1 MLDTTIS
8 SQSRQEITV
17 PSTNNS
23 QHKRNKVSINPTI
36 SLSAFII
43 LTCAL
48 IAPGLL
54 SPDPQKAI
62 SFIALF
68 VDIIIFFILAIYLT
82 GSKETLLRKKTLF
95 KIILMIFTF
104 AASLAITAQWDS
116 LIEGISVFVNFLNE
130 YNPLVIST
138 IITLTLGF
146 LLFFAKAAIFRIQ
159 KWIFGLT
166 NNYFIFTLAGLAILG
181 ASSALLIPSY
191 TNWFRSA
198 VPISTQ
204 QDTVI
209 EDKEKAQDNPTSSPS
224 LTNSKTAEVEQ
235 KSTSDLRLHLLYITG
250 GVIATLGLVETNR
263 KNSQDHIR
271 QVHAARRDRY
281 IEAVDK
287 LSNKNAPV
295 RLGGVYALVG
305 LVDEWLDDDIIDKE
319 TRLKEGQVIVN
330 NLCSYIR
337 SPFILAEKREIIEAV
352 TSPYVYSGNLNKDKA
367 RLHEEQEVRRTI
379 FAEMSKRGST
389 FTKSEEG
396 DIIPIL
402 GAWSE
407 FEFDFSRAPIFYPLR
422 EVKFTNTNFNN
433 AKFYGHTDFSRSQ
446 FYGETN
452 MQHVNFYG
460 PTLFDYT
467 YFHNG
472 LNLSF
477 SHFHMKAG
485 VTSSTVREKGIFCET
500 HFHKEVFFSDTDF
513 LPEGS
518 ANFSFTKFHQ
528 RTVFNDTNFHGE
540 AIFSAEFMS
549 SASFEGAYFKV
560 EPNFEYSYFSDK
572 EEHNFETRK
581 SSPYHIKTEAKN
593 HEGKLIK
600 LPVGAGIYTSNVK
613 KNLPSNNSKNSPE
626 L

>member
-1 MLDTTIS
+1 MRL
-8 SQSRQEITV
+8 
-17 PSTNNS
+17 
-23 QHKRNKVSINPTI
+23 
-36 SLSAFII
+36 F
-43 LTCAL
+43 AL
-48 IAPGLL
+48 VE
-54 SPDPQKAI
+54 S
-62 SFIALF
+62 
-68 VDIIIFFILAIYLT
+68 
-82 GSKETLLRKKTLF
+82 TLL
-95 KIILMIFTF
+95 
-104 AASLAITAQWDS
+104 LA
-116 LIEGISVFVNFLNE
+116 L
-130 YNPLVIST
+130 
-138 IITLTLGF
+138 
-146 LLFFAKAAIFRIQ
+146 
-159 KWIFGLT
+159 
-166 NNYFIFTLAGLAILG
+166 
-181 ASSALLIPSY
+181 
-191 TNWFRSA
+191 
-198 VPISTQ
+198 
-204 QDTVI
+204 
-209 EDKEKAQDNPTSSPS
+209 
-224 LTNSKTAEVEQ
+224 
-235 KSTSDLRLHLLYITG
+235 
-250 GVIATLGLVETNR
+250 
-263 KNSQDHIR
+263 
-271 QVHAARRDRY
+271 
-281 IEAVDK
+281 
-287 LSNKNAPV
+287 
-295 RLGGVYALVG
+295 
-305 LVDEWLDDDIIDKE
+305 WLDDDIIDKE

-379 FAEMSKRGST
+379 FAEMSKRGSP

-485 VTSSTVREKGIFCET
+485 VTSSTVRKKGIFCET

-549 SASFEGAYFKV
+549 STSFEGAYFKV

>member
-1 MLDTTIS
+1 MLVTTIS

-250 GVIATLGLVETNR
+250 GVIATLGLIETNR

-271 QVHAARRDRY
+271 EVHAARRTRY

-287 LSNKNAPV
+287 LSSKDAPV
-295 RLGGVYALVG
+295 RLGGAYALVA
-305 LVDEWLDDDIIDKE
+305 LVDEWLEDDNIDRE
-319 TRLKEGQVIVN
+319 TQIKEGQVIIN
-330 NLCSYIR
+330 NLCAYIR
-337 SPFILAEKREIIEAV
+337 SPFTLAVKAKTLEAD
-352 TSPYVYSGNLNKDKA
+352 SEPDNYEGDFSKDQA
-367 RLHEEQEVRRTI
+367 AFHDEQDVRRAI
-379 FAEMSKRGST
+379 FVEMSKRSST
-389 FTKSEEG
+389 LTENKKG
-396 DIIPIL
+396 KVTATP
-402 GAWSE
+402 GRWSS
-407 FEFDFSRAPIFYPLR
+407 FDFNFSRAPFFYPLG
-422 EVKFTNTNFNN
+422 EIKFINANFNN

-452 MQHVNFYG
+452 MQHVDFYG
-460 PTLFDYT
+460 YTQFDYT

-477 SHFHMKAG
+477 SHFHMNAG
-485 VTSSTVREKGIFCET
+485 ITSSAVREKGIFFET
-500 HFHKEVFFSDTDF
+500 HFHKEAFFSDTDF

-528 RTVFNDTNFHGE
+528 RTVFNNTNFYGE
-540 AIFSAEFMS
+540 AIFSADFMS
-549 SASFEGAYFKV
+549 STSFEGAYFKV

-613 KNLPSNNSKNSPE
+613 KNLPSNNSKNSSE